1 MEAWRETGVGGLH
14 PVLASWF
21 HGRFGEG
28 TDVQVQ
34 AFGPLQAGEHVLIAA
49 PTGSGKTLA
58 ALLPCLDW
66 IIKAKEAEETPEAK
80 VRLLYITPLK
90 ALNNDVHHH
99 VMGYIPELQAEAAR
113 LGLPWPGLSA
123 GVRTGDTTQRARA
136 AMLRQPPDVLVTTPE
151 SLYILLTSVKGK
163 AMLKHVSH
171 LIVDEIHDLAGGDRG
186 LHLSVTLERLTTLCG
201 RTPQRIGVSAT
212 QRPIERVARYL
223 GGWEAGADAD
233 PSGSAGGD
241 GLRPR
246 DVRIIESRM
255 DKVFRLSV
263 TMPEQAPITQDRQ
276 EALWAPLTERIVKL
290 MEGARSVLV
299 FTNNRRLCERLT
311 LRLNDHV
318 GYEMARSHHGSVS
331 REQRL
336 EVERALKA
344 GELRC
349 LVATSSLEL
358 GIDVGHIDLVLQ
370 IDSPKSAASGIQR
383 IGRAG
388 HGVGDVSTGIILA
401 RSRSLLAECAVL
413 AAKVSRREIEEI
425 RIPREALGVLCQQI
439 TAMVAGGVWTADD
452 AFTVLRRSDSYHS
465 FPRERFEAV
474 LEVLSGYYPFVK
486 PLLDWNRESGELAP
500 RSITAMAAIMGAG
513 TIPQGSAY
521 PVHHANSR
529 IHIGELDEE
538 YIHESRVG
546 DVFQLGTSSWKIQ
559 RIAGDRVYVTE
570 AGESFSEIPFWRGE
584 GQGRTLELSLEI
596 GRFLE
601 ELEQRLDREAQADT
615 AEWLGTSYA
624 MDARSADELLGLVR
638 SQKAVSVLPTHR
650 RIVAER
656 FQDEMK
662 QHYLILHSP
671 FGRKLNRT
679 WQLALQHLF
688 ESKLPYR
695 LYASTR
701 DNGIQFVWPD
711 VGGAAMEGVIALVR
725 SVHSGNIESILRQAV
740 PASPL
745 FGSVFRRLAETSL
758 LLPRSFKR
766 MPAWKKRMRSESL
779 LREALPYAER
789 FPFLGEAM
797 RVCLEEELDAAGL
810 KAVLLGIEEGRTE
823 WTVCEN
829 AFPSPFAAAFLA
841 DFAGAQIYESDAV
854 SRDLQLQLLGMDRSL
869 AGALFGENA
878 VQALLTEEGADGGPA
893 EEGFDAEQPGELLRY
908 LKRRGDRSLAEIA
921 ADAGAPEAGVEPA
934 LAALEA
940 EGRAAAVR
948 LAGERRWIPTEEAQT
963 YARLLDDPL
972 ALRFV
977 LARSVEGSA
986 EPFTVRGLAARYGI
1000 KPAIAAEAAAVWA
1013 EEGRI
1018 EPAPGSEA
1026 GGEPDAWVSREAQS
1040 RRIRQAVHA
1049 MRSRSEPAA
1058 GERYLARLLELQH
1071 VWPASRL
1078 RGEEGL
1084 REVIGRLQGCFLPLS
1099 EWEGTVFPLRL
1110 TDYRKELLDGLCASG
1125 EVVWMGR
1132 KEPKQKEGRV
1142 AFFLAEAAELY
1153 RPLLPARS
1161 EGGDVPRLLEVLRQK
1176 GASFVTALARESDRL
1191 PSEVTDELIA
1201 LAWEGWVSSDQFSPL
1216 RQHGSGGSR
1225 SAAKARTP
1233 RAAPRYPS
1241 TPGRWYALEA
1251 PDPAG
1256 LDLRASLAAWVKGLL
1271 GGWGLLTR
1279 DLVKAQLPWGWD
1291 AVYGTLRQL
1300 ESWGMLTRG
1309 LWVRDIPAMQYA
1321 AADMVESL
1329 RRPAAGEEAA
1339 SGVLLLP
1346 SADPAN
1352 PFGLTVRWP
1361 AAKDI
1366 SFARKSGC
1374 DLLLYGGR
1382 WLYWSENNGRRVYTM
1397 PREDGFVLEA
1407 DAFAGVVKGFA
1418 SAYLG
1423 RPGIRKLVVDVW
1435 DGIPILEH
1443 PAAEPLRSLGAETD
1457 RASLVVWPS
1466 MIR

>member
-1 MEAWRETGVGGLH
+1 MQANDKKRIEGLH
-14 PVLASWF
+14 PVLSSWF
-21 HGRFGEG
+21 LTRFGGG
-28 TDVQVQ
+28 TDVQLQ
-34 AFGPLQAGEHVLIAA
+34 ALGPLQEGRHVLIAA

-58 ALLPCLDW
+58 ALLPCLDR
-66 IIKAKEAEETPEAK
+66 IVKDKEAEGKAAPK

-99 VMGYIPELQAEAAR
+99 VMGYIPELAAEAVR

-123 GVRTGDTTQRARA
+123 AVRTGDTTQRARA

-151 SLYILLTSVKGK
+151 SLYILLTSAKGK
-163 AMLKHVSH
+163 AMLKDVRH

-186 LHLSVTLERLTTLCG
+186 MHLSVTLERLTALCG

-212 QRPIERVARYL
+212 QNPIGRVAQYL
-223 GGWEAGADAD
+223 GGWE
-233 PSGSAGGD
+233 SGGD
-241 GLRPR
+241 GAGQGAERPR
-246 DVRIIESRM
+246 PVHIIESRM

-263 TMPEQAPITQDRQ
+263 TMPEQAPVTQDRQ
-276 EALWAPLTERIVKL
+276 EALWAPLTERILKL

-318 GYEMARSHHGSVS
+318 GYELARSHHGSVS

-388 HGVGDVSTGIILA
+388 HGVGDESRGIIVA

-425 RIPREALGVLCQQI
+425 RIPRLALGVLCQQV
-439 TAMVAGGVWTADD
+439 TAMVAGGVWTVDEVFA
-452 AFTVLRRSDSYHS
+452 VLRRSDSYHEL
-465 FPRERFEAV
+465 PRERFESV

-486 PLLDWNRESGELAP
+486 PLLDWNRESGELTP
-500 RSITAMAAIMGAG
+500 RSVTAMAAIMGAG

-521 PVHHANSR
+521 PVHHADSR

-570 AGESFSEIPFWRGE
+570 AGEAFSEIPFWRGE
-584 GQGRTLELSLEI
+584 GQGRSLELSLSI

-601 ELEQRLDREAQADT
+601 ELGQRLDRGET
-615 AEWLGTSYA
+615 EPGTVEWLGAAYTL
-624 MDARSADELLGLVR
+624 DARSAGELIGLVK
-638 SQKAVSVLPTHR
+638 SQRAVSMLPTHR

-662 QHYLILHSP
+662 QHHLIIHSP
-671 FGRKLNRT
+671 FGRRLNRT
-679 WQLALQHLF
+679 WQLALQQLF
-688 ESKLPYR
+688 ESRLPYR
-695 LYASTR
+695 LHAHSR

-711 VGGAAMEGVIALVR
+711 VGGTAMEAVLPLVR
-725 SVHSGNIESILRQAV
+725 SVTSGNVIGMLRQAV
-740 PASPL
+740 PGSPL

-789 FPFLGEAM
+789 FPFVSEAM
-797 RVCLEEELDAAGL
+797 RICLEEELDAEGL
-810 KAVLLGIEEGRTE
+810 QLVLRDIEEGRAAWET
-823 WTVCEN
+823 CEN

-841 DFAGAQIYESDAV
+841 DFAGAQIYESDVV
-854 SRDLQLQLLGMDRSL
+854 SRDLQLQLMGLDRTL
-869 AGALFGENA
+869 AGTLFGESA
-878 VQALLTEEGADGGPA
+878 VQALLTEEGPGGSASAEALDA
-893 EEGFDAEQPGELLRY
+893 EEPGELLRY
-908 LKRRGDRSLAEIA
+908 LKRRGDRSVGEIA
-921 ADAGAPEAGVEPA
+921 ADAGGAGEAGVASA

-940 EGRAAAVR
+940 QGRAAKVP
-948 LAGERRWIPTEEAQT
+948 LAGEQRWIAAEEAQT
-963 YARLLDDPL
+963 YARLADDPL

-977 LARSVEGSA
+977 LARCVDGSA

-1000 KPAIAAEAAAVWA
+1000 KPAAAAEAVSVWA

-1018 EPAPGSEA
+1018 EPAPGAASD
-1026 GGEPDAWVSREAQS
+1026 GEPSAWVSREAQS

-1049 MRSRSEPAA
+1049 MRSRAEPAP
-1058 GERYLARLLELQH
+1058 GERYLARLLKLQH
-1071 VWPASRL
+1071 VRPDCRL
-1078 RGEEGL
+1078 SGEEGL

-1110 TDYRKELLDGLCASG
+1110 TDYRKETLDGLCAAG
-1125 EVVWMGR
+1125 EVLWIGR
-1132 KEPKQKEGRV
+1132 REPKQKEGRV
-1142 AFFLAEAAELY
+1142 AFFLTEAEELY
-1153 RPLLPARS
+1153 APLLAARPQ
-1161 EGGDVPRLLEVLRQK
+1161 GGEAPPLLEVLRRR
-1176 GASFVTALARESDRL
+1176 GASFVTALARETDRL

-1201 LAWEGWVSSDQFSPL
+1201 LAWEGLVSSDQFAPL
-1216 RQHGSGGSR
+1216 RQHGSGGTR
-1225 SAAKARTP
+1225 PAAAKAKPLRTAG
-1233 RAAPRYPS
+1233 RIPS
-1241 TPGRWYALEA
+1241 PPGRWYALEA
-1251 PDPAG
+1251 PSEP
-1256 LDLRASLAAWVKGLL
+1256 DLRASLAAWVKGLL
-1271 GGWGLLTR
+1271 AGWGLLTR

-1309 LWVRDIPAMQYA
+1309 LWVQDIPAMQYA
-1321 AADMVESL
+1321 AADTVESL
-1329 RRPAAGEEAA
+1329 RRPDPESGAGQ
-1339 SGVLLLP
+1339 GVLLLP
-1346 SADPAN
+1346 ATDPAN

-1361 AAKDI
+1361 AVKGI
-1366 SFARKSGC
+1366 TFARKSGC
-1374 DLLLYGGR
+1374 DLLLHGDRWLIWCEGGGR
-1382 WLYWSENNGRRVYTM
+1382 RIHTL
-1397 PREDGFVLEA
+1397 PREDGFAPGEEEFGA
-1407 DAFAGVVKGFA
+1407 VVRGLA
-1418 SAYLG
+1418 AAYLR
-1423 RPGIRKLVVDVW
+1423 RPGVRKLVIETW
-1435 DGIPILEH
+1435 DGVPVLEH
-1443 PAAEPLRSLGAETD
+1443 PAAGPLRELGAETD
-1457 RASLVVWPS
+1457 RAALVVWPS
-1466 MIR
+1466 MVR